1 MVNFGEAKRLPVEE
15 SVFFRGSK
23 NLFFEN
29 NLKDRMQ

>member
-15 SVFFRGSK
+15 SRFSVVRRIC
-23 NLFFEN
+23 FFEN